1 MITRRKMHSLSLST
15 RKFNTT
21 SIISMLIENLNFSHH
36 VEFSR
41 RSSSLPPSSCIILFR
56 LSMIMW
62 AYTKATQCCWWME
75 SSRVNFCASS
85 DGWRR
90 QAKAKTNVSWGRFE
104 WGDKPDFCHE
114 QQISNE
120 MTRIIPVIQLQSSSK
135 SEHRQQ
141 TSMRWKMYLVN
152 RVMSMFELCRFC
164 VQFLSLDRQ
173 RPQQQHPY
181 SLSSTLDISSNLSP
195 HSLLIRDKHTRV
207 VRVGVG
213 VVIPVI

>member
-1 MITRRKMHSLSLST
+1 MHYSLQIVDDYVSIHKSSVVLLVNGIIESELLRLVRRMEEAGN
-15 RKFNTT
+15 RKK
-21 SIISMLIENLNFSHH
+21 
-36 VEFSR
+36 R
-41 RSSSLPPSSCIILFR
+41 
-56 LSMIMW
+56 MW
-62 AYTKATQCCWWME
+62 
-75 SSRVNFCASS
+75 V
-85 DGWRR
+85 G
-90 QAKAKTNVSWGRFE
+90 GRFE
-104 WGDKPDFCHE
+104 CGDKPDSFVMNNKFPMKWLE
-114 QQISNE
+114 LS
-120 MTRIIPVIQLQSSSK
+120 PVIQLQSSSK

-164 VQFLSLDRQ
+164 VQSLSLDRQ

-195 HSLLIRDKHTRV
+195 HSLLIRDKHTHV